1 MYNLTDIL
9 IIKTIL
15 SNIIECFL
23 VAFYGFSFKVFEMN
37 FLNIYFRE
45 IRLNPGTVKN
55 DIELLKQFSGK
66 GEQTVLESIEYTS
79 GSCYILFI
87 FIITFSKC
95 FNS

>member
-1 MYNLTDIL
+1 ML
-9 IIKTIL
+9 
-15 SNIIECFL
+15 
-23 VAFYGFSFKVFEMN
+23 FSVDSLKVFQMN

-66 GEQTVLESIEYTS
+66 GKQTVLESIEYTS